1 MGTGTQQC
9 LWGLVSRDL
18 VCNHYQTFMTMEG
31 VGDKVSGE
39 PEKHRK
45 AESTEILTQQET

>member
-1 MGTGTQQC
+1 M
-9 LWGLVSRDL
+9 LVGSGKQRPGVQSLPDL
-18 VCNHYQTFMTMEG
+18 HDNGGC
-31 VGDKVSGE
+31 GDKVSGE